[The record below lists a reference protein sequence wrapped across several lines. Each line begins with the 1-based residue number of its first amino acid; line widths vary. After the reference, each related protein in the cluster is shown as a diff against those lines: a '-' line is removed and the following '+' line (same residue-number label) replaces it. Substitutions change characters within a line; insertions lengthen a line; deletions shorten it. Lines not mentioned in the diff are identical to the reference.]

1 MSIKSFKTFSEDKSK
16 EVVFTFGRFNPPTIG
31 HEKLIKKVISQ
42 SSSNNFRIYVSQS
55 SDPKKNPLEYREK
68 VQLMRKMFPK
78 YGRNI
83 IFNKKVVNV
92 FDILV
97 DLYNQGFQKVTMVVG
112 SDRVPE
118 FRKLMSAYNG
128 KKARHGFYEFDT
140 INTVSAGERDPDA
153 DDVSGMSAS
162 KMRAAA
168 AAGDL
173 DSFSKGL
180 PKGFGDKVGV
190 FNLLRKRMGLKEMTN
205 FRKHIDLGPQSI
217 LREKYIRGEIFN
229 EGDTVCC
236 IRTGTKFII
245 WERKSTFVIDGN
257 GNKYWVRDL
266 IEIRDTKQDKD
277 VKDKKGTQP
286 AKYYKGL
293 SKSTK
298 DKRDAHFKK
307 GAAKDDDDP
316 SAYKPAPGDAD
327 AKTKPSKHTKKFKQ
341 MYGET
346 SSKPSKVIN
355 KGSFAP
361 REYDFNVFP
370 NRQEAEKKLKK
381 AGFTGMADLVIN
393 KNKLKVKPGASQFR
407 KAGIK
412 ATDYK
417 AQHKY
422 IMNIIENDMEFGTN
436 KLAKNYRKDTPGQV
450 SEEFEQ
456 LDEKLITFAKKAYPK
471 SGNLLILAGGA
482 GSGKGFILNNL
493 VGLEGK
499 VFNVD
504 DLKSLAIKT
513 PKIISRVKKE
523 FNVDLSKLKLTKG
536 EDVAKLHDII
546 GTEMNLSNKQQVRFF
561 ANALF
566 QRDDLKPN
574 VIFDVTLKDLRKLQ
588 NITRMAE
595 AVGYKKENVHIVWVI
610 NDIEIAKVQNLD
622 PKRARVVPVEILV
635 NTHRGA
641 SQTMLDIMK
650 MGTSLKKYMD
660 GDIVFA
666 FNKIGVDSD
675 LKTSDKGGS
684 YIKKSDYFYVKRS
697 GKPPIKFSE
706 MGDNILKKIRS
717 YVPNANTWSLD

>member
-236 IRTGTKFII
+236 VRTGTKFVI
-245 WERKSTFVIDGN
+245 WERKSAFVIDGD

-298 DKRDAHFKK
+298 SRRDAHFKK
-307 GAAKDDDDP
+307 GAKMDDDNP
-316 SAYKPAPGDAD
+316 AAYKPAPGDKG

-341 MYGET
+341 MYGE
-346 SSKPSKVIN
+346 
-355 KGSFAP
+355 
-361 REYDFNVFP
+361 
-370 NRQEAEKKLKK
+370 
-381 AGFTGMADLVIN
+381 
-393 KNKLKVKPGASQFR
+393 
-407 KAGIK
+407 
-412 ATDYK
+412 
-417 AQHKY
+417 
-422 IMNIIENDMEFGTN
+422 NDMEQGTK
-436 KLAKNYRKDTPGQV
+436 KLAKKYRKDTPGQV
-450 SEEFEQ
+450 SEVFDQ

-546 GTEMNLSNKQQVRFF
+546 GTEMNLANKQQIRFF

-706 MGDNILKKIRS
+706 IGDNILKKIRS

>member
-55 SDPKKNPLEYREK
+55 SDPKKNPLQYREK

-118 FRKLMSAYNG
+118 FRKLMSKYNG
-128 KKARHGFYEFDT
+128 VKARHGFYEFDT

-168 AAGDL
+168 SAGDL

-236 IRTGTKFII
+236 VRTGTKFVI
-245 WERKSTFVIDGN
+245 WERKSAFVIDGD

-286 AKYYKGL
+286 AKYYAKDAKGKKM

-298 DKRDAHFKK
+298 SRRDAHFKK
-307 GAAKDDDDP
+307 GAKMDDDNP
-316 SAYKPAPGDAD
+316 AAYKPAPGDKG

-341 MYGET
+341 MYGE
-346 SSKPSKVIN
+346 
-355 KGSFAP
+355 
-361 REYDFNVFP
+361 
-370 NRQEAEKKLKK
+370 
-381 AGFTGMADLVIN
+381 
-393 KNKLKVKPGASQFR
+393 
-407 KAGIK
+407 
-412 ATDYK
+412 
-417 AQHKY
+417 
-422 IMNIIENDMEFGTN
+422 NDIEFGTN
-436 KLAKNYRKDTPGQV
+436 KLAKKYRKDTPGQV
-450 SEEFEQ
+450 SEEFDQ

-546 GTEMNLSNKQQVRFF
+546 GTEMNLANKQQIRFF

-622 PKRARVVPVEILV
+622 PKRGRVVPVEILV

-650 MGTSLKKYMD
+650 MGTALKKYMD

-706 MGDNILKKIRS
+706 IGDNILKKIRS

>member
-55 SDPKKNPLEYREK
+55 SDPKKNPLQYREK

-118 FRKLMSAYNG
+118 FRKLMSKYNG
-128 KKARHGFYEFDT
+128 VKARHGFYEFDT

-168 AAGDL
+168 SAGDL

-236 IRTGTKFII
+236 VRTGTKFVI
-245 WERKSTFVIDGN
+245 WERKSAFVIDGD

-286 AKYYKGL
+286 AKYYAKDAKGKKM

-298 DKRDAHFKK
+298 SRRDAHFKK
-307 GAAKDDDDP
+307 GAKMDDDNP
-316 SAYKPAPGDAD
+316 AAYKPAPGDKG

-341 MYGET
+341 MYGE
-346 SSKPSKVIN
+346 
-355 KGSFAP
+355 
-361 REYDFNVFP
+361 
-370 NRQEAEKKLKK
+370 
-381 AGFTGMADLVIN
+381 
-393 KNKLKVKPGASQFR
+393 
-407 KAGIK
+407 
-412 ATDYK
+412 
-417 AQHKY
+417 
-422 IMNIIENDMEFGTN
+422 NDMESGTD
-436 KLAKNYRKDTPGQV
+436 KLVKKYKKDTPGQV
-450 SEEFEQ
+450 SEEFDQ

-523 FNVDLSKLKLTKG
+523 FNIDLSKLKLTKG

-546 GTEMNLSNKQQVRFF
+546 GTEMNLANKQQIRFF

-622 PKRARVVPVEILV
+622 PKRGRVVPVEILV

-650 MGTSLKKYMD
+650 MGKALKKYMD

-706 MGDNILKKIRS
+706 IGDNILKKIRS

>member
-118 FRKLMSAYNG
+118 FRKLMSKYNG
-128 KKARHGFYEFDT
+128 VKARHGFYEFDT

-236 IRTGTKFII
+236 VRTGTKFVI
-245 WERKSTFVIDGN
+245 WERKSAFVIDGD

-286 AKYYKGL
+286 AKYYAKDAKGKKM

-298 DKRDAHFKK
+298 SRRDAHFKK
-307 GAAKDDDDP
+307 GAKMDDDNP
-316 SAYKPAPGDAD
+316 AAYKPAPGDKG

-341 MYGET
+341 MYGE
-346 SSKPSKVIN
+346 
-355 KGSFAP
+355 
-361 REYDFNVFP
+361 
-370 NRQEAEKKLKK
+370 
-381 AGFTGMADLVIN
+381 
-393 KNKLKVKPGASQFR
+393 
-407 KAGIK
+407 
-412 ATDYK
+412 
-417 AQHKY
+417 
-422 IMNIIENDMEFGTN
+422 NDMESGTD
-436 KLAKNYRKDTPGQV
+436 KLAKKYRKDTPGQV
-450 SEEFEQ
+450 SEVFDQ

-546 GTEMNLSNKQQVRFF
+546 GTEMNLANKQQIRFF

-622 PKRARVVPVEILV
+622 PKRGRVVPVEILV

-650 MGTSLKKYMD
+650 MGTALKKYMD

-706 MGDNILKKIRS
+706 IGDNILKKIRS

>member
-55 SDPKKNPLEYREK
+55 SDPKKNPLQYREK

-118 FRKLMSAYNG
+118 FRKLMSKYNG
-128 KKARHGFYEFDT
+128 VKARHGFYEFDT

-236 IRTGTKFII
+236 VRTGTKFVI
-245 WERKSTFVIDGN
+245 WERKSAFVIDGD

-286 AKYYKGL
+286 AKYYAKDAKGKKM

-298 DKRDAHFKK
+298 SRRDAHFKK
-307 GAAKDDDDP
+307 GAKMDDDNP
-316 SAYKPAPGDAD
+316 AAYKPAPGDKG

-341 MYGET
+341 MYGE
-346 SSKPSKVIN
+346 
-355 KGSFAP
+355 
-361 REYDFNVFP
+361 
-370 NRQEAEKKLKK
+370 
-381 AGFTGMADLVIN
+381 
-393 KNKLKVKPGASQFR
+393 
-407 KAGIK
+407 
-412 ATDYK
+412 
-417 AQHKY
+417 
-422 IMNIIENDMEFGTN
+422 NDMEQGTK
-436 KLAKNYRKDTPGQV
+436 KLAKKYRKDTPGQV
-450 SEEFEQ
+450 SEEFDQ

-546 GTEMNLSNKQQVRFF
+546 GTEMNLANKQQIRFF

-622 PKRARVVPVEILV
+622 PKRGRVVPVEILV

-650 MGTSLKKYMD
+650 MGTALKKYMD

-706 MGDNILKKIRS
+706 IGDNILKKIRS

>member
-55 SDPKKNPLEYREK
+55 SDPKKNPLQYREK

-118 FRKLMSAYNG
+118 FRKLMSKYNG
-128 KKARHGFYEFDT
+128 VKARHGFYEFDT

-168 AAGDL
+168 SAGDL

-236 IRTGTKFII
+236 VRTGTKFVI
-245 WERKSTFVIDGN
+245 WERKSAFVIDGD

-286 AKYYKGL
+286 AKYYAKDAKGKKM

-298 DKRDAHFKK
+298 SRRDAHFKK
-307 GAAKDDDDP
+307 GAKMDDDNP
-316 SAYKPAPGDAD
+316 AAYKPAPGDKG

-341 MYGET
+341 MYGE
-346 SSKPSKVIN
+346 
-355 KGSFAP
+355 
-361 REYDFNVFP
+361 
-370 NRQEAEKKLKK
+370 
-381 AGFTGMADLVIN
+381 
-393 KNKLKVKPGASQFR
+393 
-407 KAGIK
+407 
-412 ATDYK
+412 
-417 AQHKY
+417 
-422 IMNIIENDMEFGTN
+422 NDMESGTD
-436 KLAKNYRKDTPGQV
+436 KLVKKYKKDTPGQV
-450 SEEFEQ
+450 SEVFDQ

-523 FNVDLSKLKLTKG
+523 FNIDLSKLKLTKG

-546 GTEMNLSNKQQVRFF
+546 GTEMNLANKQQIRFF

-622 PKRARVVPVEILV
+622 PKRGRVVPVEILV

-650 MGTSLKKYMD
+650 MGKALKKYMD

-706 MGDNILKKIRS
+706 IGDNILKKIRS

>member
-55 SDPKKNPLEYREK
+55 SDPKKNPLQYREK

-118 FRKLMSAYNG
+118 FRKLMSKYNG
-128 KKARHGFYEFDT
+128 VKARHGFYEFDT

-168 AAGDL
+168 SAGDL

-236 IRTGTKFII
+236 VRTGTKFVI
-245 WERKSTFVIDGN
+245 WERKSAFVIDGD

-286 AKYYKGL
+286 AKYYAKDAKGKKM

-298 DKRDAHFKK
+298 SRRDAHFKK
-307 GAAKDDDDP
+307 GAKMDDDNP
-316 SAYKPAPGDAD
+316 AAYKPAPGDKG

-341 MYGET
+341 MYGE
-346 SSKPSKVIN
+346 
-355 KGSFAP
+355 
-361 REYDFNVFP
+361 
-370 NRQEAEKKLKK
+370 
-381 AGFTGMADLVIN
+381 
-393 KNKLKVKPGASQFR
+393 
-407 KAGIK
+407 
-412 ATDYK
+412 
-417 AQHKY
+417 
-422 IMNIIENDMEFGTN
+422 NDMEFGTN
-436 KLAKNYRKDTPGQV
+436 TLTKKYKKDTPGQV
-450 SEEFEQ
+450 SEEFDQ

-546 GTEMNLSNKQQVRFF
+546 GTEMNLANKQQIRFF

-622 PKRARVVPVEILV
+622 PKRGRV

-650 MGTSLKKYMD
+650 MGKALKKYMD

-706 MGDNILKKIRS
+706 IGDNILKKIRS

>member
-55 SDPKKNPLEYREK
+55 SDPKKNPLQYREK

-118 FRKLMSAYNG
+118 FRKLMSKYNG
-128 KKARHGFYEFDT
+128 VKARHGFYEFDT

-168 AAGDL
+168 SAGDL

-236 IRTGTKFII
+236 VRTGTKFVI
-245 WERKSTFVIDGN
+245 WERKSAFVIDGD

-286 AKYYKGL
+286 AKYYAKDAKGKKM

-298 DKRDAHFKK
+298 SRRDAHFKK
-307 GAAKDDDDP
+307 GAKMDDDNP
-316 SAYKPAPGDAD
+316 AAYKPAPGDKG

-341 MYGET
+341 MYGE
-346 SSKPSKVIN
+346 
-355 KGSFAP
+355 
-361 REYDFNVFP
+361 
-370 NRQEAEKKLKK
+370 
-381 AGFTGMADLVIN
+381 
-393 KNKLKVKPGASQFR
+393 
-407 KAGIK
+407 
-412 ATDYK
+412 
-417 AQHKY
+417 
-422 IMNIIENDMEFGTN
+422 NDMESGTD
-436 KLAKNYRKDTPGQV
+436 KLVKKYKKDTPGQV
-450 SEEFEQ
+450 SEVFDQ

-523 FNVDLSKLKLTKG
+523 FDVDISKLQLTKG

-546 GTEMNLSNKQQVRFF
+546 GTEMNLANKQQIRFF

-566 QRDDLKPN
+566 QRADLKPN

-595 AVGYKKENVHIVWVI
+595 AVGYEKKNVHIVWVI

-622 PKRARVVPVEILV
+622 PKRGRVVPVEILV

-650 MGTSLKKYMD
+650 MGTALKKYMD

-706 MGDNILKKIRS
+706 IGDNILKKIRS

>member
-55 SDPKKNPLEYREK
+55 SDPKRNPLEYREK

-236 IRTGTKFII
+236 VRTGTKFVI
-245 WERKSTFVIDGN
+245 WERKSAFVIDGD

-286 AKYYKGL
+286 AKYYAKDAKGKKM

-298 DKRDAHFKK
+298 SRRDAHFKK
-307 GAAKDDDDP
+307 GAKMDDDNP
-316 SAYKPAPGDAD
+316 AAYKPAPGDKG

-341 MYGET
+341 MYGE
-346 SSKPSKVIN
+346 
-355 KGSFAP
+355 
-361 REYDFNVFP
+361 
-370 NRQEAEKKLKK
+370 
-381 AGFTGMADLVIN
+381 
-393 KNKLKVKPGASQFR
+393 
-407 KAGIK
+407 
-412 ATDYK
+412 
-417 AQHKY
+417 
-422 IMNIIENDMEFGTN
+422 NDMEQGTK
-436 KLAKNYRKDTPGQV
+436 KLAKKYRKDTPGQV
-450 SEEFEQ
+450 SEVFDQ

-546 GTEMNLSNKQQVRFF
+546 GTEMNLANKQQIRFF

-622 PKRARVVPVEILV
+622 PKRGRVVPVEILV

-706 MGDNILKKIRS
+706 IGDNILKKIRS

>member
-118 FRKLMSAYNG
+118 FRKLMSKYNG
-128 KKARHGFYEFDT
+128 VKARHGFYEFDT

-168 AAGDL
+168 SAGDL

-236 IRTGTKFII
+236 VRTGTKFVI
-245 WERKSTFVIDGN
+245 WERKSAFVIDGD

-286 AKYYKGL
+286 AKYYAKDAEGKGM

-298 DKRDAHFKK
+298 SRRDAHFKK
-307 GAAKDDDDP
+307 GAKMDDDNP
-316 SAYKPAPGDAD
+316 AAYKPAPGDKG

-341 MYGET
+341 MYGE
-346 SSKPSKVIN
+346 
-355 KGSFAP
+355 
-361 REYDFNVFP
+361 
-370 NRQEAEKKLKK
+370 
-381 AGFTGMADLVIN
+381 
-393 KNKLKVKPGASQFR
+393 
-407 KAGIK
+407 
-412 ATDYK
+412 
-417 AQHKY
+417 
-422 IMNIIENDMEFGTN
+422 NDMESGTD
-436 KLAKNYRKDTPGQV
+436 KLVKKYKKDTPGQV
-450 SEEFEQ
+450 SEVFDQ

-523 FNVDLSKLKLTKG
+523 FDVDISKLKLTKG

-546 GTEMNLSNKQQVRFF
+546 GTEMNLANKQQIRFF

-622 PKRARVVPVEILV
+622 PKRGRVVPVEILV

-650 MGTSLKKYMD
+650 MGTALKKYMD

-706 MGDNILKKIRS
+706 IGDNILKKIRS